1 MDNKDYR
8 LKPDIANMK
17 EEIFNLAK
25 TTLEDVSEDNLK
37 YFSEEAK
44 RVAESTFEQYV
55 FSVYDLYTKGA
66 LKISNDESLD
76 AFIDMN
82 KGYQSVM
89 LAWKKEQ
96 PIKLVQ
102 RSIEIKEPTVESQS
116 FKSYHKETAVVGTVV
131 ATALA
136 IFSKLWIG
144 IAVEMLTIAAAI
156 LQNKSY
162 TKNKEN
168 YAAKVKQYNIELK
181 NKKQQ
186 FINGVIGD
194 LCKWVDMGVEKSDE
208 VLKAFNL

>member
-1 MDNKDYR
+1 MDNKSYR

-25 TTLEDVSEDNLK
+25 TILEDISEDNLK

-44 RVAESTFEQYV
+44 RMAESTFEQYV

-76 AFIDMN
+76 TFIDVN
-82 KGYQSVM
+82 RGYQSIM

-96 PIKLVQ
+96 PIEVVH
-102 RSIEIKEPTVESQS
+102 RSIEIKEPMEKSQS
-116 FKSYHKETAVVGTVV
+116 SKSYHKETAVVGTAV

-136 IFSKLWIG
+136 IFSKLWVG
-144 IAVEMLTIAAAI
+144 IAVEMLTIAASI
-156 LQNKSY
+156 MQYRNY
-162 TKNKEN
+162 TKKKEN
-168 YAAKVKQYNIELK
+168 YAAKVKQYDIDLN

-186 FINGVIGD
+186 FINGVIDD
-194 LCKWVDMGVEKSDE
+194 LCKWVDMGVGKSDE
-208 VLKAFNL
+208 VLKTFNL